1 MPSRVASFFSSIIF
15 MLLTAG
21 PNSWMKVCLLAL
33 DHGFSMGVL
42 LVNTCFLLRFFYVD
56 PWFEVD
62 LLDLQFDLDISY
74 RIPSKVN
81 PATSTLWLHED
92 F

>member
-1 MPSRVASFFSSIIF
+1 MPDMPSRVAPFFSSIIF

-21 PNSWMKVCLLAL
+21 PNSWMKVTL

-62 LLDLQFDLDISY
+62 LLDLQFDLEISY

-81 PATSTLWLHED
+81 PATSTLWLHEN